1 MKIYKLITE
10 GKILWPLS
18 NAFNLFCKEIYGN
31 QFGEFASR
39 YLGFKGFKGG

>member
-18 NAFNLFCKEIYGN
+18 NAFNLFFKEIYGN

-39 YLGFKGFKGG
+39 YLGLKGFKGG